1 MQDVTGPDG
10 PDGGRLRPWSGRSPL
25 RGPWLTSA
33 LGAVL
38 LGGLPV
44 VFITGLLSN
53 AAYNPWL
60 NGNVALQGRSRSPLD
75 FYLFTWPAHP
85 AWLYALN
92 EGIHV
97 SLGLALIPTI
107 LVKQWSVM
115 PRLVARPVVRSPA
128 HALERLSLVF
138 LVGGIFFEIVTGLL
152 FEEYWV
158 PYHFDFTAAHY
169 YGAWVFFGALGL
181 HTALKLP
188 KLRQSLRTRGSL
200 ARVLR
205 TDLEHTVPEP
215 PEDPALAPDSLVP
228 RAPSSPTMS
237 RRALLGATAAGSV
250 LLGVQG
256 VAQDIGGPVR
266 SLAFLLPRG
275 SEPGTGPND
284 FPVNGTYASLGLP
297 DHTIGPRWRL
307 RVSSADGQLLQ
318 FTRAELSS
326 RFQQH
331 TYWLPIA
338 CREGW
343 STTQRWTGVRL
354 RDLAAAVGV
363 SGTPA
368 LSLQALDGA
377 TATLASNQ
385 VSAEES
391 LLALFVNGV
400 PLSPDHGYPARVI
413 VPGEVAVNCLK
424 WVSAMAFAPVV
435 SA

>member
-1 MQDVTGPDG
+1 MQDAKGPDG
-10 PDGGRLRPWSGRSPL
+10 PDGGPLRPRSWRSPL

-38 LGGLPV
+38 LVGLPV

-85 AWLYALN
+85 AWLYAVN

-97 SLGLALIPTI
+97 SLGLALIPAI

-115 PRLVARPVVRSPA
+115 PRLVARPAVRSPA

-138 LVGGIFFEIVTGLL
+138 LVGGIFFEVVTGLL

-181 HTALKLP
+181 HTAVKLP
-188 KLRQSLRTRGSL
+188 KLRESLRTRGSL

-205 TDLEHTVPEP
+205 TDLKHTVPEP
-215 PEDPALAPDSLVP
+215 PEDPALEPESLVP
-228 RAPSSPTMS
+228 SAPASPTMS

-275 SEPGTGPND
+275 SELGTGPND
-284 FPVNGTYASLGLP
+284 FPVNATYASLGLP

-307 RVSSADGQLLQ
+307 RVSSADGHVLH
-318 FTRAELSS
+318 FSRAELSS
-326 RFQQH
+326 RFEQH

-354 RDLAAAVGV
+354 RDLAAAVGAR
-363 SGTPA
+363 GTPA
-368 LSLQALDGA
+368 LLVEALDGA

-385 VSAEES
+385 VSAAES
-391 LLALFVNGV
+391 LLALYVNGV
-400 PLSPDHGYPARVI
+400 PISPDHGYPARVI
-413 VPGEVAVNCLK
+413 VPGEIAVNCLK
-424 WVSAMAFAPVV
+424 WVSAMGFARVEN
-435 SA
+435 A